1 MSFLSTKEDNIAK
14 FVKELRES
22 FKLTDTPENK
32 MLNIKKV
39 LAKFNELKDH
49 EKVAIITGAID
60 NGIFHLKNR
69 SRIYNNSPLARI
81 KKLVIVVMRA
91 FLTISWFGFI
101 ALLTSPEGRLMN
113 LFDTVYNFIKSRF
126 STVFL

>member
-1 MSFLSTKEDNIAK
+1 
-14 FVKELRES
+14 
-22 FKLTDTPENK
+22 

-81 KKLVIVVMRA
+81 KKIVIVVMRA

>member
-14 FVKELRES
+14 FVRELRES

-49 EKVAIITGAID
+49 EKVAIITSAID
-60 NGIFHLKNR
+60 DDKFHLKYR
-69 SRIYNNSPLARI
+69 SRIYDNSLLARI
-81 KKLVIVVMRA
+81 KRIIIVVMRA